1 MDNTEKNKNE
11 NEINL
16 EKVKNNLLNL
26 IGNTPLIK
34 INYEYKGIKRSA
46 YFKAE
51 WFNLTG
57 SIKDRVAYQILVDAI
72 EQGKINKN
80 TKIVE
85 TTSGN
90 MGISLVAVGKSFG
103 LNTVIFMPK
112 FMSDERKKMIKM
124 YGAELHLTDSF
135 KQAFEEAEIY
145 AKENNGF
152 LSLQFENES
161 NAKAHKKT
169 AEEILKQTNEN
180 VSGFIAGMG
189 TSGTLMGVGKVLK
202 DRLGVEVVGLEPES
216 SQVFSRGYSLGHH
229 KIQGL
234 SDDIIPKL
242 YKEEMVDY
250 LVRVTDD
257 DAIAMAQKL
266 SKTFGFAVGISGG
279 ANFVGAV
286 LTEKDNIASVF
297 ADDNKKYLSTD
308 LSKDISTSLV
318 NQIKLIDFEVVR

>member
-161 NAKAHKKT
+161 NAKAHTKT
-169 AEEILKQTNEN
+169 AEEILKQTNGN

-242 YKEEMVDY
+242 YKEEVVDY

>member
-161 NAKAHKKT
+161 NAKAHTKT
-169 AEEILKQTNEN
+169 AEEILKQTNGN

>member
-1 MDNTEKNKNE
+1 MNNINNNLQNTK
-11 NEINL
+11 INL
-16 EKVKNNLLNL
+16 EKVKNNVEGL

-34 INYEYKGIKRSA
+34 INYEYKNTKRSA

-57 SIKDRVAYQILVDAI
+57 SIKDRVAYQILTDAI
-72 EQGKINKN
+72 SQGKINKD

-103 LNTVIFMPK
+103 LSTVIFMPK

-161 NAKAHKKT
+161 NVRAHEKT
-169 AEEILKQTNEN
+169 AEEILRQTQGN
-180 VSGFIAGMG
+180 VSAFVAGMG
-189 TSGTLMGVGKVLK
+189 TSGTLMGVGRVLK
-202 DRLGVEVVGLEPES
+202 QKLGAKVIGLEPES

-250 LVRVTDD
+250 LVRVSDD

-266 SKTFGFAVGISGG
+266 SKTFGFAIGISGG

-286 LTEKDNIASVF
+286 LTEENNVASVF

-308 LSKDISTSLV
+308 LSKDITTPLV
-318 NQIKLIDFEVVR
+318 EQIKLIDFEVVR